1 MELKEILE
9 YQKIDMQIRKIE
21 AEVKNSEDKKKA
33 EQMQAYWKN
42 GQAKLGSLEETSAK
56 LVKLHEKAVQTYN
69 DFASK
74 LDAMIKEGEPK
85 TVAEATAQM
94 EKLNSYHSVCMK
106 IERDLESL
114 KGSLEKIVAECDSIR
129 KNMNTAKGNFEV
141 YKKRLGELK
150 QKYEPELKSLQAE
163 RAKLE
168 SKIDPELLAKYKHKA
183 ESKSKVIV
191 ECRDN
196 ACGGCRMEISGAKL
210 KSLREKG
217 LIECENCGRMIF
229 ASFN

>member
-1 MELKEILE
+1 MDLKEILE

-21 AEVKNSEDKKKA
+21 ADVKNSDDKKKA

-42 GQAKLGSLEETSAK
+42 GQSKLAALEETSAK

-69 DFASK
+69 DFVAK

-85 TVAEATAQM
+85 NQSEATAQM
-94 EKLNSYHSVCMK
+94 EKLNSYHAACVK
-106 IERDLESL
+106 IQKDLESL
-114 KGSLEKIVAECDSIR
+114 KNSLEKIAADCDAVR

-141 YKKRLGELK
+141 YKKRLSELK
-150 QKYEPELKSLQAE
+150 QNVEPELNALKEQ

-168 SKIDPELLAKYKHKA
+168 PKIDPELLAKYKHKA
-183 ESKSKVIV
+183 ESKPKVIV
-191 ECRDN
+191 ECKDN
-196 ACGGCRMEISGAKL
+196 TCGGCRMEISGAKI

-217 LIECENCGRMIF
+217 IIECENCGRIIT
-229 ASFN
+229 ASF